1 MKKTFK
7 IRKFSGELVDF
18 DEHKLLISLKNAKA
32 DHNLAKKIV
41 EEVKLGLYE
50 EMSTKEIYNKAYKLL
65 KSKRRPSASRYKLKK
80 AIMELGPSGFP
91 FENYIGH
98 IFKHDGY

>member
-50 EMSTKEIYNKAYKLL
+50 EMSTK
-65 KSKRRPSASRYKLKK
+65 
-80 AIMELGPSGFP
+80 
-91 FENYIGH
+91 
-98 IFKHDGY
+98 